1 MFNKK
6 HRIRREK
13 KTVEAMVRI
22 YCRGKHESHQGLCYE
37 CKELLNYAE
46 VRLDKCPFHEG
57 KTTCANCKVHCYKPV
72 MRERIRDVMRYA
84 GPRMTY
90 HNPLLALLHFIDDFK
105 KEPFRSKRKT

>member
-1 MFNKK
+1 MIKK
-6 HRIRREK
+6 KRRIRREK

-22 YCRGKHESHQGLCYE
+22 YCRGKHESHQGLCHE
-37 CKELLNYAE
+37 CKEILTYAE
-46 VRLDKCPFHEG
+46 VRLDKCPFQED

-72 MRERIRDVMRYA
+72 IRERIRDVMRYA

-90 HNPLLALLHFIDDFK
+90 HNPLLAMLHFIDGFK